1 MLLDV
6 VDERRGS
13 PREWAKNYKA
23 ARKRLMNPVKPM
35 PPVKM
40 APVSWV
46 FDKIRP
52 PLGVAMHI
60 GIEIATYNPITVPRI
75 VRTVAAFYN
84 ISPAELVS
92 PRREQKLVD
101 ARHVAMHLA
110 RVLTSRSL
118 PDIGRRMGD
127 RDHTTI
133 LHGIRKVQ
141 KVLSDPASPFHAD
154 IAEIRAML
162 EA

>member
-23 ARKRLMNPVKPM
+23 ARKRLMNPVRPE
-35 PPVKM
+35 PVKM
-40 APVSWV
+40 APVTWA
-46 FDKIRP
+46 FDKIRKP
-52 PLGVAMHI
+52 ICVPM
-60 GIEIATYNPITVPRI
+60 GIETKITWPVTVHRIMRAT
-75 VRTVAAFYN
+75 AAFYGVGMN
-84 ISPAELVS
+84 ELVAQ
-92 PRREQKLVD
+92 RREMKLVK

-110 RVLTSRSL
+110 KVLTKHSL
-118 PDIGRRMGD
+118 PAIGRMMGG

-133 LHGIRKVQ
+133 LYGVRKMQ
-141 KVLSDPASPFHAD
+141 RALSNPDHNLHAD